1 MADPRAVGS
10 SAVGPL
16 GQSAGLG
23 VRLGT
28 LSLEFP
34 VLYPAA
40 PPSTRMRA
48 LLRPPFWLHT
58 RKGARA
64 SEGEGRVGSEKG
76 RSGRWARQ
84 LRDADWNGR
93 PSSPS
98 SPSLEAELGEVRKEV
113 VVILRAPKGI
123 PKRSGEGRQLLRDF
137 VTVMVAGQR
146 GGSSVLAELAAEM
159 EEREGRAPLRRRS

>member
-1 MADPRAVGS
+1 MADPRAVGR

-28 LSLEFP
+28 LSLKFP
-34 VLYPAA
+34 VLYPVA

-64 SEGEGRVGSEKG
+64 SEGEGRVGREKG

-98 SPSLEAELGEVRKEV
+98 SLSREAVLGEVD
-113 VVILRAPKGI
+113 
-123 PKRSGEGRQLLRDF
+123 SLLLSH
-137 VTVMVAGQR
+137 R
-146 GGSSVLAELAAEM
+146 GSLIHL
-159 EEREGRAPLRRRS
+159 